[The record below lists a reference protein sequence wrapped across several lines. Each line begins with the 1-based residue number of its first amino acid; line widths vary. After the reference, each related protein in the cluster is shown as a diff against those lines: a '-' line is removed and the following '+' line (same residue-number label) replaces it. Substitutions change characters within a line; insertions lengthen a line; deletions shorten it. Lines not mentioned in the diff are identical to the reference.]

1 MTSDIK
7 ACSECGCSFEQNMIK
22 EVLHQ
27 FPPVVT
33 TLVVKFANFPSTYR
47 VTHRGENPPH
57 AVCPDCESFY
67 LNLMCRMDAD
77 SFQCPHN
84 GCQRIVYTG

>member
-33 TLVVKFANFPSTYR
+33 TLVVKFAYQLFLPEIMLQIFLKR
-47 VTHRGENPPH
+47 CFR
-57 AVCPDCESFY
+57 
-67 LNLMCRMDAD
+67 
-77 SFQCPHN
+77 
-84 GCQRIVYTG
+84 